1 MPGRAAGATSGAGS
15 ASWRGGRPTTLPAPG
30 TRFAGSGARAR
41 AREPR
46 LTVIYG
52 ARRRARV
59 MDWEMAA
66 AIATMFG
73 MAGWFVFKV
82 LAWRRKE
89 AARREKAR
97 EDEAA
102 KSAKA
107 REDEAAKSDAAFKA
121 IDVRLG
127 ALERGQAAIMA
138 ELGGI
143 KGTMGRF
150 FRTQEADRKEA
161 NERREADR
169 AMMVEIKAEMAGF
182 KSSLDNLYRLHREGM
197 EVHSSQIAALGA
209 RMDRLEGRMDR
220 LEVKVDRLERD
231 VAALKAE
238 FAEFREAVMPR
249 ARPAGAAS

>member
-1 MPGRAAGATSGAGS
+1 
-15 ASWRGGRPTTLPAPG
+15 
-30 TRFAGSGARAR
+30 
-41 AREPR
+41 
-46 LTVIYG
+46 
-52 ARRRARV
+52 

-82 LAWRRKE
+82 LAWRREE
-89 AARREKAR
+89 AARREKAREDEAAKSAKAR

-169 AMMVEIKAEMAGF
+169 TMMVEIKAEMAGF

-249 ARPAGAAS
+249 ARPAGAAP

>member
-1 MPGRAAGATSGAGS
+1 
-15 ASWRGGRPTTLPAPG
+15 
-30 TRFAGSGARAR
+30 
-41 AREPR
+41 
-46 LTVIYG
+46 
-52 ARRRARV
+52 
-59 MDWEMAA
+59 MAA

-82 LAWRRKE
+82 LAWRREE
-89 AARREKAR
+89 AARREKAREDEAAKSAKAREDEAAKSAKAR

-169 AMMVEIKAEMAGF
+169 TMMVEIKAEMAGF

-249 ARPAGAAS
+249 ARPAGAAP